1 MVKAVKGENFLTETT
16 EENNY
21 ERNSKDQEEENWKS
35 ENLQGEFSCLIADVS
50 NSMSWLWMVSSSVKK
65 STKAI
70 LTGAQDLTLGTNWI
84 KANVGNIL
92 CSQLWRICYVLDE
105 SAMHVASGYAQIAK
119 KRFELRHDL
128 TATRIDWELCHK

>member
-1 MVKAVKGENFLTETT
+1 MFVETSNDSMVKAVKGENFLTETT

-21 ERNSKDQEEENWKS
+21 ERDSKDQEEENWKS

-65 STKAI
+65 SIKAI

-92 CSQLWRICYVLDE
+92 CSQL
-105 SAMHVASGYAQIAK
+105 
-119 KRFELRHDL
+119 
-128 TATRIDWELCHK
+128 